1 VKNRLAA
8 RLLLSPALSR
18 VPSRFLSRPPS
29 LVLSLALSL
38 FLPLCWGL
46 MLAGTAFG
54 HHGTA
59 NYDTEKNVSVKGTVT
74 DFQYVNPH
82 VLIYMDV
89 KDESGKVV
97 KWQGELTSPNRL
109 ERSGWHKD
117 TIKPG
122 DVVTIGG
129 YPAKSGSPEIW
140 ILKVIGPDGQPL
152 QTAPGN

>member
-1 VKNRLAA
+1 MENRVGS
-8 RLLLSPALSR
+8 RHLLSGELSR
-18 VPSRFLSRPPS
+18 VPSPVLSRAPS
-29 LVLSLALSL
+29 LLRVLSLLVSL
-38 FLPLCWGL
+38 CVGL
-46 MLAGTAFG
+46 MLAGGAFG

-59 NYDTEKNVSVKGTVT
+59 NYDTGKNVSVKGTVT

-82 VLIYMDV
+82 VLIFLDV
-89 KDESGKVV
+89 KDDSGKVV

>member
-1 VKNRLAA
+1 MKNRSTAFPLLPKISLLASS
-8 RLLLSPALSR
+8 RAL
-18 VPSRFLSRPPS
+18 P
-29 LVLSLALSL
+29 LVVS
-38 FLPLCWGL
+38 LCWGL
-46 MLAGTAFG
+46 MLAGAAFG

-59 NYDTEKNVSVKGTVT
+59 NYDTSKNISVKGTVT
-74 DFQYVNPH
+74 DFQYANPH
-82 VLIYMDV
+82 VLIFLDV
-89 KDESGKVV
+89 KDDSGKVV

-122 DVVTIGG
+122 DTVTIGG

>member
-1 VKNRLAA
+1 VENKAAGWSLLSRVLSRVGSLGFSWVPLLA
-8 RLLLSPALSR
+8 RPLLLPLLLSTC
-18 VPSRFLSRPPS
+18 V
-29 LVLSLALSL
+29 
-38 FLPLCWGL
+38 GL
-46 MLAGTAFG
+46 MLAAAAFG

-74 DFQYVNPH
+74 DFQYANPH
-82 VLIYMDV
+82 VLIFLDV
-89 KDESGKVV
+89 KDDSGKVV

-122 DVVTIGG
+122 DTVTIGG
-129 YPAKSGSPEIW
+129 YPAKSGTPEIW